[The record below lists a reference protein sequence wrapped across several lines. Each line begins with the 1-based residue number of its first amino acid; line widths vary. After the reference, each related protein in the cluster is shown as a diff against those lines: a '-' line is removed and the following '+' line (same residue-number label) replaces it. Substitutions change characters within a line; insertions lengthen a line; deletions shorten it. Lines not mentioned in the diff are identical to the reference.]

1 MKILPGLI
9 LLLALTS
16 PTAFAQ
22 DGASDRT
29 YSTAGD
35 AKAGRTAF
43 FKCRACHNLDGDQ
56 NPKAGPNLDKIF
68 GRMAGT
74 SDSYQGYSKA
84 LRESAIVWSEAALD
98 QWFGDP
104 QNYLPGNK
112 MAFAGIRSE
121 QERKDLIAYL
131 RDATE

>member
-9 LLLALTS
+9 LLLALIS
-16 PTAFAQ
+16 PAAMAQ
-22 DGASDRT
+22 DGASDRS

-35 AKAGRTAF
+35 AAAGRTAF
-43 FKCRACHNLDGDQ
+43 LKCRACHNLGVSQ
-56 NPKAGPNLDKIF
+56 SPKAGPNLDKII

-84 LRESAIVWSEAALD
+84 LRESAIAWSEAALD
-98 QWFGDP
+98 KLFGDP

-112 MAFAGIRSE
+112 VPFAGSGRN
-121 QERKDLIAYL
+121 KNAK
-131 RDATE
+131 T